1 MRDRA
6 WRRKKTE
13 SVWNNRCKRFLFE
26 SCIEDGKKIHSYTN
40 DEGVKKLY
48 VVPNFRKPKTWK
60 EMKKN
65 DPWAKYLKNSSTS
78 RSWVSDQLDAKHTK
92 KLQRVNAKQQ
102 INEGI
107 LEWEDIY
114 DESIEDEIYHEMYD
128 VA

>member
-26 SCIEDGKKIHSYTN
+26 SRIEDGKKVHSYTN

-48 VVPNFRKPKTWK
+48 VVPNFRKPENWK
-60 EMKKN
+60 EMKKK
-65 DPWAKYLKNSSTS
+65 DPWAKYLKNSSTF

-92 KLQRVNAKQQ
+92 KLQRINAKQQ

-107 LEWEDIY
+107 LEWEDRFDDFDY
-114 DESIEDEIYHEMYD
+114 FDD